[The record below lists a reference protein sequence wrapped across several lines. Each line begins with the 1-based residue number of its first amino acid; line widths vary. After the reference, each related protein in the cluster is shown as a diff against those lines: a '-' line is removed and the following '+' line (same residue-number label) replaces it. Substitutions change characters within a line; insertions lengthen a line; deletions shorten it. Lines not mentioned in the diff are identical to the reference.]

1 MFWLLTYV
9 GQGLDLA
16 VGNRPVIIM
25 QGAQEQQDYRHGS
38 GIRKKSELNSV
49 GNNLLH
55 FRIYPPEASHRD
67 DLSNWLLLN
76 DEPRISSWTPAGI
89 LIDDM
94 IREPRELQTV
104 FFALSPAML
113 NTLYSEYVNTAASQ
127 PADHHFLHEDQQQQA
142 VGGPLVGQR
151 GKKLRIDCRHSRNT
165 VSLPIRV
172 CDDEK
177 TGRNSLQEARQSNY
191 DDLFEQKLNTAANMK
206 TDPTSRGPEK
216 LQRDYQNA
224 ATFVSRPPFGLDA
237 AKPPGKRSQTPV
249 GRRSI
254 DLSGE
259 SAPHQ
264 AQPPSSLGN
273 GISVASQLML
283 RSTRGSIQYDVP
295 QIGES
300 LSESMFFLGGGDE
313 IVFYFFVR
321 FSNCFE
327 FRLIGSETMK

>member
-16 VGNRPVIIM
+16 VGNRPVIIV
-25 QGAQEQQDYRHGS
+25 QGGQDQDYRHGS

-55 FRIYPPEASHRD
+55 FRIYPPEASHSD
-67 DLSNWLLLN
+67 ELSNWLLLN

-113 NTLYSEYVNTAASQ
+113 NMLYSEYTNTATH
-127 PADHHFLHEDQQQQA
+127 PAEQFLHEDQHHQQHQQQQHQA
-142 VGGPLVGQR
+142 GQR

-172 CDDEK
+172 CDDETERK
-177 TGRNSLQEARQSNY
+177 GLQEARQSNY
-191 DDLFEQKLNTAANMK
+191 DDFFEEKLNAAANSK
-206 TDPTSRGPEK
+206 ADPTSRGPEK
-216 LQRDYQNA
+216 PRDYLNGA
-224 ATFVSRPPFGLDA
+224 PFASRPPFGLDA
-237 AKPPGKRSQTPV
+237 GKLPGKRSQMPA
-249 GRRSI
+249 GRRYT
-254 DLSGE
+254 DMSGGE
-259 SAPHQ
+259 PAPHQ
-264 AQPPSSLGN
+264 AQPPSSSHGN
-273 GISVASQLML
+273 GIGVASQLML

-295 QIGES
+295 QIGEFFNFS
-300 LSESMFFLGGGDE
+300 VTRLPFHNCSMDLSAFCGLG
-313 IVFYFFVR
+313 
-321 FSNCFE
+321 E
-327 FRLIGSETMK
+327 FRFEGD